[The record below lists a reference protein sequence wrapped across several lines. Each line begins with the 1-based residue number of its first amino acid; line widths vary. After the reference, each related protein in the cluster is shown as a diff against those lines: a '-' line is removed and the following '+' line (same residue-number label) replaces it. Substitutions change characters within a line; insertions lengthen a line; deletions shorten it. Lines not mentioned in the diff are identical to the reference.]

1 MKKSPYKRRTKKKDK
16 PCPPDKDGRKYS
28 MQETGEKDK
37 NGKPIM
43 KCQLDSSDNKRPGG
57 EDSDPGKQTGPTKVP
72 SRPATKM

>member
-16 PCPPDKDGRKYS
+16 PCPDKDGRKYS

-57 EDSDPGKQTGPTKVP
+57 KDSDPGKQTGPTKVP
-72 SRPATKM
+72 SLPATKM

>member
-16 PCPPDKDGRKYS
+16 PCPDKNGRKYS

-43 KCQLDSSDNKRPGG
+43 KCQLDKGDNPRDEERKRPEPTSG
-57 EDSDPGKQTGPTKVP
+57 E
-72 SRPATKM
+72 M